1 MLAGLR
7 KQMAVQGLVVEQHVE
22 KRKMQLE
29 SVDAEKK
36 MKLIYLQ
43 TKKKTKFIKL
53 IPVVIDCPD

>member
-22 KRKMQLE
+22 KRRMQLE

-36 MKLIYLQ
+36 NEINLFTNQ
-43 TKKKTKFIKL
+43 KKQNL
-53 IPVVIDCPD
+53 